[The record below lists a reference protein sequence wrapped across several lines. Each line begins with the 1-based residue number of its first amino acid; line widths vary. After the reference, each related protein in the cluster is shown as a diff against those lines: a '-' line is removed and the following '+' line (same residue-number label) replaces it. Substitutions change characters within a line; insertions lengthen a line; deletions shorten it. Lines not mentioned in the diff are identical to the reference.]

1 MNHVTTAVIYKIP
14 ILQFNCVKKF
24 INEAAAYSKKH
35 NKGAEWVKTVL
46 HDIRCGL
53 KVTFIHV
60 WDTDDKDMVFQTYLS
75 FYTIDSE
82 MYPMGEFCVKDVN
95 ALQVKYESNPDF
107 IFEQLDWD
115 SPKEK
120 IIEEFLNDLKK
131 MRITTIQQK
140 LAYIKKI
147 TAEKGR

>member
-1 MNHVTTAVIYKIP
+1 MNHVTTAVIYQIP
-14 ILQFNCVKKF
+14 ILQFDCVKKF

-131 MRITTIQQK
+131 MRIATI
-140 LAYIKKI
+140 
-147 TAEKGR
+147 

>member
-1 MNHVTTAVIYKIP
+1 MNHMTTAVIYQIP
-14 ILQFNCVKKF
+14 ILEFDCVKKF
-24 INEAAAYSKKH
+24 INEAVTYSKKY
-35 NKGAEWVKTVL
+35 NKGTEWVKTVL

-60 WDTDDKDMVFQTYLS
+60 WDTDDKDMVFQTYLG

-82 MYPMGEFCVKDVN
+82 MYPMGEFCVKNIN

-115 SPKEK
+115 GPKEK
-120 IIEEFLNDLKK
+120 IIKEFLNDLKK
-131 MRITTIQQK
+131 
-140 LAYIKKI
+140 IKI
-147 TAEKGR
+147 VAI

>member
-1 MNHVTTAVIYKIP
+1 MNHVTTAVIYQIP
-14 ILQFNCVKKF
+14 ILQFDCVKKF
-24 INEAAAYSKKH
+24 INEAVAYSKKY
-35 NKGAEWVKTVL
+35 NKGTEWVKTVL

-60 WDTDDKDMVFQTYLS
+60 WDTDNKDMVFQTYLG

-115 SPKEK
+115 SSKEE

-131 MRITTIQQK
+131 MEIATI
-140 LAYIKKI
+140 
-147 TAEKGR
+147 